1 MNNCNK
7 LFLKKP
13 LLNMLTHSRTLHD
26 RKLPQILKSKKINRG
41 TIGYSS
47 PRKADNNI
55 NYKSGIIN
63 NDKSDCK
70 NNDKLKKTNHWT
82 KTQIDNKSE
91 YDDEYFKY
99 AEDYFNK
106 KKK

>member
-26 RKLPQILKSKKINRG
+26 SKLPQILYSTIKVSTK
-41 TIGYSS
+41 TIGTES
-47 PRKADNNI
+47 PRKADNTI
-55 NYKSGIIN
+55 KDESEIKSN
-63 NDKSDCK
+63 CK
-70 NNDKLKKTNHWT
+70 NNDKLKNTCWKEHQVMGT
-82 KTQIDNKSE
+82 DE
-91 YDDEYFKY
+91 YDDEYFKH